1 MDNDYLVR
9 KQKLNSAFGACI
21 TDGFDKTP
29 CVYADFG
36 SIGGNHDKPEVYA
49 SNPHAT
55 PETSA
60 EVRRAVRLHMAMKKA
75 ATNGDPLAAIL
86 TTPIEPR
93 KEN

>member
-1 MDNDYLVR
+1 MDNDYLVE
-9 KQKLNSAFGACI
+9 KQQLNSAFGVCV

-36 SIGGNHDKPEVYA
+36 SIGGNHDKPEVFT
-49 SNPHAT
+49 SNPNVT
-55 PETSA
+55 PEMTA
-60 EVRRAVRLHMAMKKA
+60 EVRRAVRLHKKIRKA
-75 ATNGDPLAAIL
+75 AESGDPLAAIL